1 MEITDMTQQN
11 SSSLQTIPQSKNH
24 EGYEHPN
31 TLRLIDV
38 TESEDRTSCCGEYP
52 VVHGSM
58 QEEEIQ
64 AKFCQTVSAKQ

>member
-1 MEITDMTQQN
+1 MKATN
-11 SSSLQTIPQSKNH
+11 
-24 EGYEHPN
+24 HPN